1 MLVKDVMT
9 ENPITIGPEASVL
22 EAKEIMSRNKI
33 KKLPVVDN
41 LLVLLCRIACL
52 HSGAIVFLLEHR
64 SLDAAYYLVVGSAP
78 CLVGRLCHRGHAGQH
93 NK

>member
-33 KKLPVVDN
+33 K
-41 LLVLLCRIACL
+41 
-52 HSGAIVFLLEHR
+52 H
-64 SLDAAYYLVVGSAP
+64 
-78 CLVGRLCHRGHAGQH
+78 
-93 NK
+93 

>member
-33 KKLPVVDN
+33 KKLPVVD
-41 LLVLLCRIACL
+41 R
-52 HSGAIVFLLEHR
+52 SGDNN
-64 SLDAAYYLVVGSAP
+64 SKPDS
-78 CLVGRLCHRGHAGQH
+78 
-93 NK
+93 

>member
-33 KKLPVVDN
+33 KKLPVVDISA
-41 LLVLLCRIACL
+41 RAIASICCSPPESVPEICPIL
-52 HSGAIVFLLEHR
+52 SFK
-64 SLDAAYYLVVGSAP
+64 
-78 CLVGRLCHRGHAGQH
+78 RGKYK
-93 NK
+93 NCTSSD